1 MLKRQLGRSEIEV
14 SALGLGCWAIG
25 GPWHDAETGEAFGW
39 GQVNDQESIAA
50 IHCAMD
56 AGITF
61 IDTADNYGAGHSES
75 VIGQAL
81 KGRRSQVVIAT
92 KFGNVT
98 NEQTKEATGQNASRS
113 YIKQACEASLRRL
126 NTDYIDLYQFH
137 LNNYSEELAP
147 EVMET
152 LEELVAEGKIRYFG
166 WSTDYPERAHV
177 FAKSPYCTAIQHDMN
192 LFKDNADMI
201 RLCEE
206 QQLASINRGPLAM
219 GLLTGKYSDA
229 VTVTDSQDIRR
240 RSDLGWLRYFKNG
253 VPAPDMITQLNSI
266 REILTSGGRSLTQG
280 ALAWLWGRS
289 ESTIPIPGFRNVTQV
304 MENVKAAEF
313 GPLSREQMEQIELLL
328 AQQSDKSA
336 ASSGE

>member
-1 MLKRQLGRSEIEV
+1 MLKRQLGRSEIQV

-50 IHCAMD
+50 IHCAID
-56 AGITF
+56 AGITL
-61 IDTADNYGAGHSES
+61 IDTADNYGAGHSER

-98 NEQTKEATGQNASRS
+98 DENTREARGQKASRA

-137 LNNYSEELAP
+137 LNDYPEELAP
-147 EVMET
+147 EVMEV
-152 LEELVAEGKIRYFG
+152 LEELAVEGKIRYFG
-166 WSTDYPERAHV
+166 WSTDYPERARI
-177 FAKSPYCTAIQHDMN
+177 FAKNPYCTAIQHDMN

-201 RLCEE
+201 LLCEE

-229 VTVTDSQDIRR
+229 VTVTDAKDIRR
-240 RSDLGWLRYFKNG
+240 RSDLSWLTYFKNG
-253 VPAPDMITQLNSI
+253 VPAPGMITQLNSV
-266 REILTSGGRSLTQG
+266 REILTAGGRSLTQG
-280 ALAWLWGRS
+280 ALAWLWARS
-289 ESTIPIPGFRNVTQV
+289 ESTLPIPGFRNVNQV

-313 GPLSREQMEQIELLL
+313 GPLNNEQMKQIQQLLTRGRSL
-328 AQQSDKSA
+328 
-336 ASSGE
+336 